1 MKRHLL
7 SLLGTLCLAALLGAC
22 TPASDQPDGAS
33 EGQDGGAGQ
42 AADPATAAPAPGDL
56 GGRELVVGTD
66 ATYEPFEY
74 VDDAGKIVGV
84 DPDIMAALCEV
95 ANCKP
100 RFEATAWDGIF
111 AALKAEEFDVL
122 MSSITILPERETESG
137 AHFTQPYHTI
147 GQVILV
153 RDDETAITGADSLG
167 EAVVG
172 VQTGTTGDTAATE
185 ILKLTEEQVKRF
197 DSIALALQ
205 GLRNK
210 DLDAVV
216 LDSAPAEKAAKDSAE
231 PRLRIAGEPFTQED
245 YGILVPDSSPE
256 VLEAL
261 NLAID
266 QLKTSGE
273 LDAIIARWM
282 DR

>member
-1 MKRHLL
+1 MRGTLKTLA
-7 SLLGTLCLAALLGAC
+7 GTLCLMTFLGAC
-22 TPASDQPDGAS
+22 SPAPAQPEV
-33 EGQDGGAGQ
+33 EGQDGGAEQ
-42 AADPATAAPAPGDL
+42 AGDPATAAPAKGDL

-74 VDDAGKIVGV
+74 VDDSGKIVGV
-84 DPDIMAALCEV
+84 DPDIFAALCEV
-95 ANCKP
+95 ANCKAS
-100 RFEATAWDGIF
+100 FEATAWDGIF
-111 AALKAEEFDVL
+111 AALKAKEFDVL

-137 AHFTQPYHTI
+137 AKFTIPYHSI

-153 RDDETAITGADSLG
+153 RDDEATITGADSLG

-185 ILKLTEEQVKRF
+185 TLKLADDKVKRF

-210 DLDAVV
+210 DLDAVI
-216 LDSAPAEKAAKDSAE
+216 LDSAPAEKAAKDTAE

-261 NLAID
+261 NLAIEELKASG
-266 QLKTSGE
+266 QLQ
-273 LDAIIARWM
+273 AIIDRWM
-282 DR
+282 AD